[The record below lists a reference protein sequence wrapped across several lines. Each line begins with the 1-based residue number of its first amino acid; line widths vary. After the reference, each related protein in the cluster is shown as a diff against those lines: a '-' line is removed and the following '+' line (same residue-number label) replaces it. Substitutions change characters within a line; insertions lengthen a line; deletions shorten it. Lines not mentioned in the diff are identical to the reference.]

1 MVERLVANEKVEGSS
16 PFARSSMSNDYFEI
30 GKKKFEKGLSFL
42 LEQKYKEAE
51 IEFIESLK
59 YIPDRI
65 STIKNLILI
74 YIKTEDKKKISEL
87 LKKNKHLEKTAE
99 LIFAKA
105 YYKFFEKKYDD
116 AIKLCDSII
125 YKLKNNLEFE
135 ILGLLAL
142 CYKEKNL
149 FLKSLKIYK
158 KSLLKFKKN
167 YITYSKI
174 GNLFFEL
181 GKLKKAKIYF
191 EKCYNL
197 KPTDKVNLWNLSLCL
212 LNQKK
217 IKEGFR
223 LYENRWALISIGKK
237 KFQKIS
243 EIKKLRDIEG
253 KKVLIWS
260 EQGLGD
266 NLLFSRFIPNL
277 INSTKEISLQVD
289 GNLEIFKF
297 LYPEI
302 NVIHSKDVEI
312 KNFDYQTPICSL
324 PYILGI
330 NKLEELNLKK
340 LNLKQNIKNEN
351 KFKLQKNK
359 LNIGLALHGNDKY
372 RRIPLKY
379 FNNLLENTNIQFYNL
394 SKGANFSELLE
405 SNSKKI
411 IDLGNK
417 NFLQLSETLIDL
429 DMIFSIDTSLIHLC
443 GNLNIDSYLLLN
455 FNSFWTWF
463 DDSKKTVWYPSV
475 TIIKQNN
482 FSIWDNVIDEVKK
495 IVNNKL
501 KINGQISR

>member
-1 MVERLVANEKVEGSS
+1 MPAPVSLMIN
-16 PFARSSMSNDYFEI
+16 FDI
-30 GKKKFEKGLSFL
+30 GKKKFEVGLSFL
-42 LEQKYKEAE
+42 LDQKYREAE

-59 YIPDRI
+59 YAPDRI

-74 YIKTEDKKKISEL
+74 YVKTEDTKKISEL
-87 LKKNKHLEKTAE
+87 LKKYKHLETTAE

-105 YYKFFEKKYDD
+105 YSKFFERKYDD
-116 AIKLCDSII
+116 AIKLCDLKI
-125 YKLKNNLEFE
+125 YKSSNYLEFE
-135 ILGLLAL
+135 ILGLLAI
-142 CYKEKNL
+142 CYKEKKF

-158 KSLLKFKKN
+158 KSLLRFKKN
-167 YITYSKI
+167 FITYSKI

-181 GKLKKAKIYF
+181 GRLKKAKIYF
-191 EKCYNL
+191 HKCYSL

-212 LNQKK
+212 LNEKK

-223 LYENRWALISIGKK
+223 LYENRWSLISFEKK

-243 EIKKLRDIEG
+243 EIKKLSDIEG
-253 KKVLIWS
+253 KKVLVWT

-277 INSTKEISLQVD
+277 LNSVKKLSLQVD

-302 NVIHSKDVEI
+302 NVIHSKNVEI
-312 KNFDYQTPICSL
+312 KNFDYQIPICSL
-324 PYILGI
+324 PYILGL
-330 NKLEELNLKK
+330 NKLEDLNLKK
-340 LNLKQNIKNEN
+340 INFKKKIKKEN

-359 LNIGLALHGNDKY
+359 LNIGLALSGNNKY
-372 RRIPLKY
+372 RTIPLKS
-379 FNNLLENTNIQFYNL
+379 FNDLLENKKIQFYNL
-394 SKGANFSELLE
+394 SKGADYSELLKNT
-405 SNSKKI
+405 SAKI

-417 NFLQLSETLIDL
+417 NFLQLSEVLIDL
-429 DMIFSIDTSLIHLC
+429 DMIISIDTSLIHLC

-463 DDSKKTVWYPSV
+463 DDRKKSVWYPSV

-482 FSIWDNVIDEVKK
+482 FNMWDNVIDEVKK
-495 IVNNKL
+495 VINNQIRIKVN
-501 KINGQISR
+501 G